1 MIVSCFIVW
10 QLGYIVD
17 IFIINVCAILDFILI
32 GGILPYLE
40 RKKLAL
46 IQRRV
51 GPKYVGL
58 NGRLQFIAD
67 ALKIFFKD
75 YFFIFKVKKYYFFLL
90 PVLFLIYNLF
100 FLINFQWSTSIYI
113 HDIEINIIFLVIFSS
128 ISNILVFLTG
138 YVCKNKYT
146 VITSSRSVSVFF
158 INELL
163 MALICCHFFFL
174 SKSFSFSN
182 YIILTD
188 GVTGIFLWLPLVP
201 VLIFLMLLEINKV
214 PFDFQEAEAELI
226 MGYTNEYTGF
236 LFGVYVLIEYLHIFI
251 YIYFF
256 SIIL

>member
-1 MIVSCFIVW
+1 MVVSCFIVW
-10 QLGYIVD
+10 QLGYVLD
-17 IFIINVCAILDFILI
+17 ILLINTCAILDFILI

-58 NGRLQFIAD
+58 NGRLQFIVD

-75 YFFIFKVKKYYFFLL
+75 YFYIFKVKKYYFFLL
-90 PVLFLIYNLF
+90 PVLFLIYNLY
-100 FLINFQWSTSIYI
+100 FLINFQWSNNIYM

-138 YVCKNKYT
+138 YICKNKYT

-163 MALICCHFFFL
+163 MTLVCCHFFFYQ
-174 SKSFSFSN
+174 N
-182 YIILTD
+182 H
-188 GVTGIFLWLPLVP
+188 FLLV
-201 VLIFLMLLEINKV
+201 IML
-214 PFDFQEAEAELI
+214 
-226 MGYTNEYTGF
+226 
-236 LFGVYVLIEYLHIFI
+236 YLHPIMLVFTCG
-251 YIYFF
+251 YRYYLFYYF
-256 SIIL
+256 

>member
-1 MIVSCFIVW
+1 MGGSLDV
-10 QLGYIVD
+10 L
-17 IFIINVCAILDFILI
+17 IINVVLILDFILI
-32 GGILPYLE
+32 GGVLPYLE

-58 NGRLQFIAD
+58 NGRIQFIVD

-75 YFFIFKVKKYYFFLL
+75 YFYIFKVKKYYFFLL
-90 PVLFLIYNLF
+90 PVFFLLSNLF
-100 FLINFQWSTSIYI
+100 FLINFQWSKNIYI
-113 HDIEINIIFLVIFSS
+113 HDVELNILFLILFSS

-138 YVCKNKYT
+138 YICKNKYT

-163 MALICCHFFFL
+163 MTLVCCHFIL
-174 SKSFSFSN
+174 IAKSFSFN
-182 YIILTD
+182 DYLVFTQ
-188 GVTGIFLWLPLVP
+188 GTLGFFLWLPLLP

-251 YIYFF
+251 YLYFF

>member
-1 MIVSCFIVW
+1 MVVSCFIVW
-10 QLGYIVD
+10 QLGYVLD
-17 IFIINVCAILDFILI
+17 ILLINTCAILDFILI

-46 IQRRV
+46 VQRRV

-58 NGRLQFIAD
+58 NGRLQFIVD

-75 YFFIFKVKKYYFFLL
+75 YFYIVKVKKYYFFLL

-100 FLINFQWSTSIYI
+100 FLINFQWATNIYI
-113 HDIEINIIFLVIFSS
+113 HDIEINVIFLVVFSS

-146 VITSSRSVSVFF
+146 VITSSRSISVFF

-163 MALICCHFFFL
+163 MTLICCHFFFL

-182 YIILTD
+182 YLILTSNI
-188 GVTGIFLWLPLVP
+188 TGFFLWLPLIP

-256 SIIL
+256 SILL

>member
-1 MIVSCFIVW
+1 M
-10 QLGYIVD
+10 
-17 IFIINVCAILDFILI
+17 
-32 GGILPYLE
+32 
-40 RKKLAL
+40 
-46 IQRRV
+46 
-51 GPKYVGL
+51 
-58 NGRLQFIAD
+58 
-67 ALKIFFKD
+67 
-75 YFFIFKVKKYYFFLL
+75 
-90 PVLFLIYNLF
+90 
-100 FLINFQWSTSIYI
+100 

-138 YVCKNKYT
+138 YICKNKYT

-163 MALICCHFFFL
+163 MTLVCCHFFFL

-182 YIILTD
+182 YVVLTSNNA
-188 GVTGIFLWLPLVP
+188 GFYLWLPLLP
-201 VLIFLMLLEINKV
+201 VLLFLMLLEINKV

-256 SIIL
+256 SILL